1 MSAIV
6 ESKAA
11 NTTNSTTNPPSS
23 TRINNNHH
31 NTSTTTS
38 LKAGWSIQAAKVPY
52 SSLPVPA
59 TAATIKKGRIKK
71 KIKSKQHHSNHKHD
85 AATVAQNTTVTTNAT
100 NATNATAFL
109 DELVI
114 DNYKLKEHTKKLER
128 DFETLQMDVAKLSE
142 HSRQLRLQLKT
153 CEQQKGEL
161 ATTNTVLQKEISN
174 SLEISAKN
182 EEKATRTASANV
194 RLTAEMRASRSIADG
209 AIVRAEKAEA
219 AVYEAHSSV
228 EAAEVRIDE
237 LKTEMLR
244 ANIKNEA
251 LIKQMDG
258 FKVIEQKLEKIQ
270 LEKTT
275 HAKGLTDRGTQTAG
289 TEEETNLMDSMFS
302 STFSNY
308 SNGIE
313 KHDLHVS
320 TTSQNH
326 AKLTRQRL
334 SPPST
339 TRRSATSP
347 LRRSQNID
355 ALGQVVVQHL
365 VESGLLQS
373 VIQSAAPS
381 SAPFASSAKL
391 RTSKNTGG
399 SIKSKTS
406 PDVSLLSM
414 HNLKETEP
422 DVFTSFTVPN
432 PKDEKQTEQLTSENI
447 ALRAQLKKAHVLMKK
462 KNIPKKEVV
471 VPQEKEKVVVK
482 QKQQRKIQQ
491 RKFQQRKER
500 QHQPRT
506 TSAKLNVLKSKRGAS
521 ESSYSSNGRNSGGS
535 WSSRSSSRS
544 SRSSGSNNS
553 GQNRRNRRNRSR
565 SSRSSTGSSS
575 SGSGSGSGSSCSS
588 VRSRSDSLPSQGVS
602 EADALEMLRRFDSEF
617 ARVMAANQKRTH
629 KESVAVSSRSNANNH
644 SNQTMKEKGGV
655 KQSLIRPSTAV
666 PTRSSPKRP
675 SSRPF
680 SSRKVTKNRRKK
692 TAERPNDKDR
702 MDRRAA
708 RRKKY
713 RSLVTSKA
721 AVRVYRSIGKKREPV
736 GKSGG
741 WR

>member
-1 MSAIV
+1 
-6 ESKAA
+6 
-11 NTTNSTTNPPSS
+11 
-23 TRINNNHH
+23 
-31 NTSTTTS
+31 
-38 LKAGWSIQAAKVPY
+38 
-52 SSLPVPA
+52 
-59 TAATIKKGRIKK
+59 
-71 KIKSKQHHSNHKHD
+71 
-85 AATVAQNTTVTTNAT
+85 
-100 NATNATAFL
+100 
-109 DELVI
+109 
-114 DNYKLKEHTKKLER
+114 
-128 DFETLQMDVAKLSE
+128 
-142 HSRQLRLQLKT
+142 
-153 CEQQKGEL
+153 
-161 ATTNTVLQKEISN
+161 
-174 SLEISAKN
+174 
-182 EEKATRTASANV
+182 
-194 RLTAEMRASRSIADG
+194 
-209 AIVRAEKAEA
+209 
-219 AVYEAHSSV
+219 
-228 EAAEVRIDE
+228 
-237 LKTEMLR
+237 
-244 ANIKNEA
+244 
-251 LIKQMDG
+251 
-258 FKVIEQKLEKIQ
+258 
-270 LEKTT
+270 
-275 HAKGLTDRGTQTAG
+275 
-289 TEEETNLMDSMFS
+289 MFS
-302 STFSNY
+302 STFSNH

-414 HNLKETEP
+414 HNLKETES

-432 PKDEKQTEQLTSENI
+432 PKDKKQTEQLTSENI

-553 GQNRRNRRNRSR
+553 GHNRRNRRNRSR
-565 SSRSSTGSSS
+565 SRSSTGSSS
-575 SGSGSGSGSSCSS
+575 SSSGSGSSYSS

-680 SSRKVTKNRRKK
+680 SSRKVTKNRGKK

-702 MDRRAA
+702 MDRGAA